1 MPVPL
6 SLTVQIKILDLFLKS
21 GTTSITD
28 LLHSI
33 YSFTALQ
40 NFNTS
45 LSSSE
50 NFIEIYPYD
59 VNFNALDIKLN
70 RTYFILNGSLLQY
83 YVKMRF

>member
-45 LSSSE
+45 FSSSE
-50 NFIEIYPYD
+50 NFI
-59 VNFNALDIKLN
+59 
-70 RTYFILNGSLLQY
+70 
-83 YVKMRF
+83 